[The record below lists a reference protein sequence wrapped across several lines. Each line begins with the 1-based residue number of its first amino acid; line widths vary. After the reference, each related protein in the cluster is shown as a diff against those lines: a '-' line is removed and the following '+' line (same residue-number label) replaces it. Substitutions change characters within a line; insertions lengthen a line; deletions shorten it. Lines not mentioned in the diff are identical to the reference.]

1 MVSGVSR
8 HYVLTALQANYL
20 RGKYVPT
27 VVPLVVA
34 GLSVIFL
41 VFVADA
47 RAEDVRMAY
56 VHAAI
61 AAATA
66 LIVAGVAV
74 RQCRILLA
82 KAASASEIASSNA
95 WYMGIIWGWGALALI
110 ATYTTGVLVWKE
122 WWQFVLAFAFAALL
136 SLYFASALKKDT
148 LAGKE
153 DETMLRIAR
162 YLAIVQLV
170 GMGITMLGLIIDGKM
185 VRFLT
190 LRFTDW
196 AANNI
201 FFFGALGIALIS
213 AYALRHNKHA

>member
-1 MVSGVSR
+1 MSTVAP
-8 HYVLTALQANYL
+8 LIAAALSL
-20 RGKYVPT
+20 IL
-27 VVPLVVA
+27 LVVT
-34 GLSVIFL
+34 
-41 VFVADA
+41 ADA

-61 AAATA
+61 SAATA
-66 LIVAGVAV
+66 LFMAGVAI
-74 RQCRILLA
+74 RQCRALLA

-95 WYMGIIWGWGALALI
+95 WYMGVIWAWGMLALVAI
-110 ATYTTGVLVWKE
+110 YGTGVLIWKE
-122 WWQFVLAFAFAALL
+122 WWHFVLAFAVAAGL
-136 SLYFASALKKDT
+136 SFYFASTLKKDA

-153 DETMLRIAR
+153 DETMLKLAR
-162 YLAIVQLV
+162 YLAMVQLA
-170 GMGITMLGLIIDGKM
+170 GMVITMVGLIIDGKM

-196 AANNI
+196 AANNV